1 MAIANPIY
9 RRRLLMLG
17 PLAVAA
23 GAGGAFLAMLM
34 RMKDGQFDP
43 RAVPNPLIGQ
53 RMPEF
58 DLPAQIPATEG
69 FSSRDVF
76 AAGRPVLV
84 NFFASWCVPCVVEA
98 PVLMDLKE
106 AGLPIWGI
114 AYKDQAA
121 AAATFLTRYGNPYQ
135 RLARDEP
142 GRVAIDFGV
151 YGVPE
156 TFIVKGDGTIA
167 YKFIGPMS
175 EESLRDTILPEIAK
189 AAK

>member
-1 MAIANPIY
+1 MAIADPVN

-17 PLAVAA
+17 PLALA
-23 GAGGAFLAMLM
+23 GVAGGAFLAMLM
-34 RMKDGQFDP
+34 RMQEGKFDP
-43 RAVPNPLIGQ
+43 RAVPNPLVGKA
-53 RMPEF
+53 MPDF
-58 DLPAQIPATEG
+58 DLPAQAPATTG
-69 FSSRDVF
+69 FSSRDVR

-98 PVLMDLKE
+98 PVLDDLKE
-106 AGLPIWGI
+106 AGIPIWGI

-121 AAATFLTRYGNPYQ
+121 AAQNFLARHGDPYQ

-156 TFIVKGDGTIA
+156 TYFIDRAGIVRWRWA
-167 YKFIGPMS
+167 GPLTPDS
-175 EESLRDTILPEIAK
+175 VTRELQPLLQHYA
-189 AAK
+189 

>member
-156 TFIVKGDGTIA
+156 TYFIDRDGIVRWRWA
-167 YKFIGPMS
+167 GPMTPDS
-175 EESLRDTILPEIAK
+175 ISRDLQPLLKHYA
-189 AAK
+189 